1 MKQNKYIFA
10 THNTQAERERATG
23 FRLDKLGQHI
33 AYNGLDGLNCTYLYS
48 IIHANAREPR

>member
-10 THNTQAERERATG
+10 THNINAERKGATG